1 MGGFKDLCSNQT
13 GNKVMTFARG
23 RRMADVELQGTTCR
37 DWEDIAVN
45 VEAGRSFI
53 YLADTGDNFYQ
64 RSSLTI
70 YKFPEPEVQTCKPRL
85 TMYNT

>member
-1 MGGFKDLCSNQT
+1 MASKIFAQT
-13 GNKVMTFARG
+13 KPVMMFAPG

-37 DWEDIAVN
+37 DWEDIAIN

-70 YKFPEPEVQTCKPRL
+70 YKFAEPEVQTCKPCL
-85 TMYNT
+85 TM

>member
-1 MGGFKDLCSNQT
+1 
-13 GNKVMTFARG
+13 
-23 RRMADVELQGTTCR
+23 MADVELQGTTCR

-70 YKFPEPEVQTCKPRL
+70 YKFPEPEVQTCKPCL
-85 TMYNT
+85 TMFRLESALLRDGLHHSFYTFFKVLYLL